1 MTTPAYSELVT
12 AVRREGE
19 GIATAAGM
27 GFDADVPTCAEW
39 DMASLVRHIS
49 KVYAYATQI
58 VTSRA
63 TQQPESRP
71 ELPAGEPLEV
81 FGHVLDELVA
91 ALSDCDA
98 ETPVWNWADASP
110 DVGLF
115 WARRMAHESS
125 VHRYD
130 AQAAHGVVQPIDAEL
145 AGDGLDELVDV
156 LVPRVYARDKV
167 TGPAGTVALQSSDN
181 GDWRLELGPDGV
193 QRLEVL
199 SEPAVSV
206 SGTTSALLL
215 ASYSRIPWTS
225 LEVDGDIELLTR
237 WTTAMR
243 F

>member
-27 GFDADVPTCAEW
+27 GVDADVPTCTEW
-39 DMASLVRHIS
+39 DLAALVRHVS
-49 KVYAYATQI
+49 KVYAYATKI
-58 VTSRA
+58 VASRA

-71 ELPAGEPLEV
+71 DLPDGEPLEV
-81 FGHVLDELVA
+81 FANLLDELVA

-98 ETPVWNWADASP
+98 ETPVWNWADGSP
-110 DVGLF
+110 DMGLF

-156 LVPRVYARDKV
+156 LVPRIYTRDDI
-167 TGPAGTVALQSSDN
+167 TGPTGTVTLQSSDN
-181 GDWRLELGPDGV
+181 GDWLLELRPDGV
-193 QRLEVL
+193 QRLDVL
-199 SEPAVSV
+199 SEPQVTV
-206 SGTTSALLL
+206 SGTTSTLLL
-215 ASYSRIPWTS
+215 ATYSRIPWTS
-225 LEVDGDIELLTR
+225 LKVEGDAELLAR
-237 WTTAMR
+237 WTTAMS